1 MTYSNTNGKQ
11 CSLARSEKLK
21 CRTFVTLFSIY
32 PTSRTPI
39 YLVYSSVF
47 GRFVVRMWLL
57 EHRNVAADT
66 TASVTTLGYIVVRGS
81 IPI

>member
-1 MTYSNTNGKQ
+1 MNYSNTNGKL
-11 CSLARSEKLK
+11 CSLARSEKL
-21 CRTFVTLFSIY
+21 SIY

-66 TASVTTLGYIVVRGS
+66 TASVTTLGYNVVRGR